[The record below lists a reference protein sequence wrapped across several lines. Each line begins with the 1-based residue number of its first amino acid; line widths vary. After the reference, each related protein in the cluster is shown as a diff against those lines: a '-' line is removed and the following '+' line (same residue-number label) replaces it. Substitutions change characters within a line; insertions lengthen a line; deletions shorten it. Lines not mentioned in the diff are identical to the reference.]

1 MATKTKALL
10 IGIILLGFQG
20 CGNMDIHNPYE
31 QSISKAVTPDQF
43 TLNAT
48 RDNRQDDIS
57 WTNAALKW
65 DLK

>member
-1 MATKTKALL
+1 
-10 IGIILLGFQG
+10 
-20 CGNMDIHNPYE
+20 MDIHNPYE